1 MNLYDRVYL
10 VSDPATVGSVTRLEP
25 LHSRGA
31 FVVTWDNGNVIAYF
45 GLNTE
50 LVMNL

>member
-10 VSDPATVGSVTRLEP
+10 VSDPTTVGSITRLEP
-25 LHSRGA
+25 LQSRGA

-45 GLNTE
+45 GGNIL
-50 LVMNL
+50 LVSNL